1 MRVISFLAQETRDTV
16 AINYVSST
24 IETVIHQTPGDEG
37 SLATKPTYEYVQ
49 LFSGQSS
56 DGPPRLRQSQVRR
69 PRPFGRATH
78 TIRSMEQKDV
88 LKALQRDHA
97 AELKLAAKRLKGTA
111 RHTEIIP
118 SRTLSELT
126 GHEILLKPENLQ
138 VTGSFKIRG
147 AYNKIASL
155 SEEQIA
161 RGIVT
166 ASAGNH
172 AQGVA
177 YAARERHAKATICMP
192 QITPPLKVD
201 ATKAYGADVVLYG
214 DVFDEAAAHA
224 ANPALRTMLN
234 TLYDD
239 FIRQFGNLNDRK
251 NIDLFRMDAGNREI
265 LSLERYIDGRA
276 VKADIFDHPVSYN
289 INEITHTDDVHEAL
303 TASLN
308 KYGNVDMAY
317 MESLT
322 DKSQSDLLE
331 ELRGRIFYNP
341 LSKNYEIAD
350 RFISGNVM
358 AKAEHIEE
366 YLLSHPDNGE
376 ARISLEALRQSLP
389 TPIPFEDLDFNFGER
404 WIPAGVYI
412 RYASWLFDTDVSVR
426 YTASNDEYSIKAD
439 MTSPRIMNQYSV
451 RSESRI
457 FNGIALMRHA
467 IHNTTPNITKTVLD
481 KTGKETV
488 SYTHLTLPTNS
499 RV

>member
-56 DGPPRLRQSQVRR
+56 DGSPRLRQSQVRR
-69 PRPFGRATH
+69 PRPFGRTTH
-78 TIRSMEQKDV
+78 TIRGMEQKDV

-224 ANPALRTMLN
+224 AELASTQGMIYVPPF
-234 TLYDD
+234 DD
-239 FIRQFGNLNDRK
+239 YEVICGQGTIGL
-251 NIDLFRMDAGNREI
+251 EI
-265 LSLERYIDGRA
+265 LEDVPNVTDVVVPLGGGGLGAGVALAIKTFKPEVRVIGAIPEGSPAWKNSFAAGRVTEADQVVTSAEGVA
-276 VKADIFDHPVSYN
+276 VKHPGDLPFALLNEFMDDLVTVTERD
-289 INEITHTDDVHEAL
+289 INE
-303 TASLN
+303 
-308 KYGNVDMAY
+308 
-317 MESLT
+317 
-322 DKSQSDLLE
+322 
-331 ELRGRIFYNP
+331 
-341 LSKNYEIAD
+341 
-350 RFISGNVM
+350 
-358 AKAEHIEE
+358 
-366 YLLSHPDNGE
+366 
-376 ARISLEALRQSLP
+376 
-389 TPIPFEDLDFNFGER
+389 
-404 WIPAGVYI
+404 
-412 RYASWLFDTDVSVR
+412 
-426 YTASNDEYSIKAD
+426 
-439 MTSPRIMNQYSV
+439 
-451 RSESRI
+451 
-457 FNGIALMRHA
+457 
-467 IHNTTPNITKTVLD
+467 
-481 KTGKETV
+481 
-488 SYTHLTLPTNS
+488 
-499 RV
+499 